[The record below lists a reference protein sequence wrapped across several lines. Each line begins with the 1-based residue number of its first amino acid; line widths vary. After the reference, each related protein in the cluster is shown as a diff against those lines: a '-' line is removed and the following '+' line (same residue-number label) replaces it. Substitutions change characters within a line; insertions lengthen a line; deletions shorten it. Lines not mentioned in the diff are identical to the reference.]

1 MANTLLTTLGTSPYS
16 ETVYVFGERK
26 ADRTRYVAKALC
38 QLFDIERVIVLLT
51 QEAHDTHWKHLQDC
65 LPPHVEKIAK
75 AIPEGKTE
83 AETWQIFDVL
93 VDSIEA
99 NTRLLFDITHA
110 FRSIPVLV
118 LLGAGFLRKAKN
130 VEIQGLYYGLYRPG
144 QVETPIIDLTPAV
157 RLLDWLT
164 ATDKFIS
171 TGSALE
177 LGQLLDTVQRDFYR
191 QPKLGK
197 RDPRPTRL
205 QSFGR
210 AIRNVSRSLELVRP
224 INLLKED
231 LPNLQKHSTADLEQ
245 EVGQFAKPFGLL
257 LRSIQDSYSQLA
269 LPADRASDPKAQ
281 VQKQFQLLRWY
292 VEKRLITQALL
303 LAREWVVSALCL
315 CEGIQNYLEREERQG
330 IEHQLASLIP
340 REDQPLGDPPATGE
354 SGRSLIPREDQP
366 QALPPIT
373 AHVPDAK
380 QLADLWSR
388 LSECRNDMA
397 HVQMNPNSFNSEVL
411 ENFVL
416 RDLLPKLEALFPD
429 LSQPASSG
437 ELEVGISKTL

>member
-118 LLGAGFLRKAKN
+118 LLGAALLRKAKN
-130 VEIQGLYYGLYRPG
+130 VNIQGLYYGLYLKD
-144 QVETPIIDLTPAV
+144 QQETPIIDLTPAL

-197 RDPRPTRL
+197 RDPKPIRL
-205 QSFGR
+205 QNFGQ
-210 AIRNVSRSLELVRP
+210 AIRNISRSLELVRP
-224 INLLKED
+224 VSLLED
-231 LPNLQKHSTADLEQ
+231 DLLRLQRHSTQELAE
-245 EVGQFAKPFGLL
+245 EVGQLPSPLACCCKAFKTATANWLCQQTE
-257 LRSIQDSYSQLA
+257 LRMPRLKFKSNFNCCA
-269 LPADRASDPKAQ
+269 GMWRNASPRR
-281 VQKQFQLLRWY
+281 QF
-292 VEKRLITQALL
+292 
-303 LAREWVVSALCL
+303 S
-315 CEGIQNYLEREERQG
+315 
-330 IEHQLASLIP
+330 
-340 REDQPLGDPPATGE
+340 
-354 SGRSLIPREDQP
+354 
-366 QALPPIT
+366 
-373 AHVPDAK
+373 
-380 QLADLWSR
+380 
-388 LSECRNDMA
+388 
-397 HVQMNPNSFNSEVL
+397 
-411 ENFVL
+411 
-416 RDLLPKLEALFPD
+416 
-429 LSQPASSG
+429 
-437 ELEVGISKTL
+437 

>member
-1 MANTLLTTLGTSPYS
+1 MPVLQCLKAVIERIPMANTLLTTLGTSPYS

-118 LLGAGFLRKAKN
+118 LLGAALLRKAKN
-130 VEIQGLYYGLYRPG
+130 VNIQGLYYGLYLKD
-144 QVETPIIDLTPAV
+144 QQETPIIDLTPAL

-197 RDPRPTRL
+197 RDPKPIRL
-205 QSFGR
+205 QNFGQ
-210 AIRNVSRSLELVRP
+210 AIRNISRSLELVRP
-224 INLLKED
+224 VSLLED
-231 LPNLQKHSTADLEQ
+231 DLLRLQRHSTQELAE

-257 LRSIQDSYSQLA
+257 LQSIQDSYSQLA
-269 LPADRASDPKAQ
+269 LPADRATDAKAQ

-292 VEKRLITQALL
+292 VEKRFTTQAIL
-303 LAREWVVSALCL
+303 LAREWVISALCL
-315 CEGIQNYLEREERQG
+315 CEGLPNYRQREARQE
-330 IEHQLASLIP
+330 IEHQL
-340 REDQPLGDPPATGE
+340 G
-354 SGRSLIPREDQP
+354 SLIPREDQP
-366 QALPPIT
+366 QAPPDIA
-373 AHVPDAK
+373 AHVPDVQK
-380 QLADLWSR
+380 LANLWSR
-388 LSECRNDMA
+388 LSQYRNDVA
-397 HVQMNPNSFNSEVL
+397 HVQMNLDPLNSEAL
-411 ENFVL
+411 ESFVL
-416 RDLLPKLEALFPD
+416 QDLLPGLEELFPKLTWAEGKLEGD
-429 LSQPASSG
+429 LSTSP
-437 ELEVGISKTL
+437 